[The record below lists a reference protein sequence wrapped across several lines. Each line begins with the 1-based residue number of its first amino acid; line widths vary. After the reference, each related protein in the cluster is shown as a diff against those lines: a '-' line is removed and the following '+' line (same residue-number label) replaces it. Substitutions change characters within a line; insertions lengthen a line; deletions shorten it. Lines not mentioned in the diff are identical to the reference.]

1 MMRNT
6 TWIGLAVAALTL
18 LGATAGCS
26 DSANLSG
33 SRRYRLTSQDFA
45 DSQYTTHSLYLRELG
60 GSYTAEERYQDAME
74 VYTDSL
80 TLNYGEDFESQ
91 VAMGRL
97 WERRGDTNRA
107 LAHYARAK
115 SIRPDHIAGCRSCP
129 TANRPT
135 AGTPTPRPPTAATA
149 AKTTTGKPGLSLY
162 GEFSSS

>member
-1 MMRNT
+1 MRNT
-6 TWIGLAVAALTL
+6 TWIGLAVAVLTL
-18 LGATAGCS
+18 AGATAGCS

-60 GSYTAEERYQDAME
+60 GSYTAEERYQDAMD

-97 WERRGDTNRA
+97 WERRGDRNRA
-107 LAHYARAK
+107 LAHYARAQ
-115 SIRPDHIAGCRSCP
+115 SIRPDHIAGWYALRRVKPSMQILP
-129 TANRPT
+129 NGEQADGWNPNTA
-135 AGTPTPRPPTAATA
+135 TPAE
-149 AKTTTGKPGLSLY
+149 GDGGGD
-162 GEFSSS
+162 GEDDDG